1 MESLFLATTIKVSTQ
16 TFAGFL
22 CVRGEHENLEHD
34 VLVMDDDD
42 DNMIMDEDVMIMD
55 DESDEKESC
64 YSIVDEDGNVQSLRL
79 MVQMRE
85 CGPKYLPIWAG

>member
-1 MESLFLATTIKVSTQ
+1 MNVSCNYNQSKHTKPLP
-16 TFAGFL
+16 GFL
-22 CVRGEHENLEHD
+22 FVRGEHEHLEHD

-42 DNMIMDEDVMIMD
+42 DDMIMD

-85 CGPKYLPIWAG
+85 CSPKYLPI